1 MEIPKDRRY
10 TRTHEWVQLDGDIAT
25 VGVTD
30 YAQNELGEITYAE
43 LPEAGTAIAKDES
56 FGVVESVKAASD
68 VYAPVTGEVV
78 EANSAA
84 ADSPEVINSSPY
96 SDAWLIKVRVED
108 TAQVEALMDAEAYEA
123 FVASSGH

>member
-10 TRTHEWVQLDGDIAT
+10 TRTHEWVQLDGDVVT

-43 LPEAGTAIAKDES
+43 LPEAGTTIAKDES

-68 VYAPVTGEVV
+68 VYAPVSGEVI
-78 EANSAA
+78 ESNSAA
-84 ADSPEVINSSPY
+84 SDSPEVINSSPY
-96 SDAWLIKVRVED
+96 ADAWLIKVRIED
-108 TAQVEALMDAEAYEA
+108 TAQVEALMDAETYEK